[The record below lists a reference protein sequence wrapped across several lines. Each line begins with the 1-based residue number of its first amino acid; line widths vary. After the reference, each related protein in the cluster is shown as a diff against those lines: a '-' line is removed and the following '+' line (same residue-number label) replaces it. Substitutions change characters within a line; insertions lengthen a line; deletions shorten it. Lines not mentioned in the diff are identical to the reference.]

1 MECKD
6 FAYRKVEIKLPRPR
20 PITLT
25 NRVVFRLD
33 IKDTLVIR
41 HFMVTWGG
49 HIKDTLV
56 IRHFMVTWG
65 VHIKDTLVIRHFK
78 VTWGDPKTAD

>member
-6 FAYRKVEIKLPRPR
+6 FAYRKVEIKLPGPR

-41 HFMVTWGG
+41 HFMVTWG
-49 HIKDTLV
+49 
-56 IRHFMVTWG
+56 
-65 VHIKDTLVIRHFK
+65 
-78 VTWGDPKTAD
+78 DPKTAD